1 MIQNL
6 SKCLNPFKYQNFFHK
21 LNISQIHKC
30 AIITFAL
37 FDYCQSQKVLL
48 CSYQLCLS
56 KISSMAPI
64 ILVIMSI
71 FFVWASCSFSITPA
85 ILSPWSVTVFMTF
98 RVLFNFLNG
107 SVGSSFSISCTCPP
121 FHRLSA
127 RAREGMPDEDSSW
140 LVVFELSVPVS

>member
-56 KISSMAPI
+56 KISSMPPI
-64 ILVIMSI
+64 NFSHHVH
-71 FFVWASCSFSITPA
+71 FF
-85 ILSPWSVTVFMTF
+85 LSGPLAVFPLRPQF
-98 RVLFNFLNG
+98 FLPGLSRSSWLFGFCFLQG
-107 SVGSSFSISCTCPP
+107 SVGSSFSFSCTCSP

>member
-85 ILSPWSVTVFMTF
+85 ILSPWSVSVFMTF
-98 RVLFNFLNG
+98 RVLFSAWVCGVFLFFLVHLLSFSP
-107 SVGSSFSISCTCPP
+107 SVGKSK
-121 FHRLSA
+121 RRNA
-127 RAREGMPDEDSSW
+127 
-140 LVVFELSVPVS
+140 